1 MTASRNPRPRPSTQL
16 RLTTPREHPTEIA
29 VVLIVLMLGT
39 TAAVGVAATGTVDQA
54 AALAPIP
61 LLVWSIGL
69 VLASSTVL
77 AAVFIRDPLRSVTVE
92 LVGLVPFGLL
102 LLGYGAIVAVNSGLI
117 TIGPWLWGLL
127 GTAALVRAVQIRRAL
142 EQLRATLQQL
152 GSDGHG

>member
-117 TIGPWLWGLL
+117 TIGPWGLL